1 MSYSIC
7 NIELKDGSIVEKQEN
22 ITDTHKQLK
31 LVETRITF
39 IQGAINI
46 AFIILIVYLFF
57 IQVLDFNNYKERG
70 IAIRNSSGITL
81 RGNILD
87 RNGLKLA
94 TDILVYEI
102 YAHPSLYS
110 EKRSVEEIAELL
122 WPYLNIPKD
131 ELIEKLKSKKYNM
144 ITLKKDVDK
153 ATADKIKR
161 LGLREISVGTLS
173 KRLYPQGAIASHIL
187 GYYSHLSQNS
197 VGIENIASKK
207 LTSVTNPA
215 NIQRTANGQIIFDLN
230 TDLKKVLQLQKGEDV
245 KLTIDTSV
253 QYICEKE
260 LAKTIKEKKAERGS
274 VIVMDTRN
282 GEILAYA
289 SQPSFD
295 PNNYWK
301 FPQAN
306 MKNWSLTDI
315 YPPGST
321 FKIITVATA
330 MELGQINEFSK
341 IPDTGR
347 MVIDRFPIENYDYK
361 KHPNPGNISLEYLFE
376 HSSNVGSA
384 NIALML
390 NPQDYYAKLR
400 DFGFG
405 QKTGIDLT
413 AESIGLLPKPKSWYK
428 SRRASMGYGYGAS
441 VTAIQMISAVS
452 AIANN
457 GLWITPH
464 VMKYSD
470 EEKLLNLTKRQV
482 ISEENAKAVTRL
494 LAKSIENGNT
504 VLNLKNYTVAAKTG
518 TSRKQVS
525 SGKEVYT
532 SAIGYFPASSP
543 RIAIYVVIDSPK
555 TGADWGST
563 IAAPL
568 FKDIAEEVGKLL
580 NIPSDK

>member
-1 MSYSIC
+1 
-7 NIELKDGSIVEKQEN
+7 
-22 ITDTHKQLK
+22 
-31 LVETRITF
+31 
-39 IQGAINI
+39 
-46 AFIILIVYLFF
+46 
-57 IQVLDFNNYKERG
+57 
-70 IAIRNSSGITL
+70 
-81 RGNILD
+81 
-87 RNGLKLA
+87 
-94 TDILVYEI
+94 
-102 YAHPSLYS
+102 
-110 EKRSVEEIAELL
+110 
-122 WPYLNIPKD
+122 
-131 ELIEKLKSKKYNM
+131 
-144 ITLKKDVDK
+144 
-153 ATADKIKR
+153 
-161 LGLREISVGTLS
+161 
-173 KRLYPQGAIASHIL
+173 
-187 GYYSHLSQNS
+187 
-197 VGIENIASKK
+197 
-207 LTSVTNPA
+207 
-215 NIQRTANGQIIFDLN
+215 
-230 TDLKKVLQLQKGEDV
+230 
-245 KLTIDTSV
+245 
-253 QYICEKE
+253 
-260 LAKTIKEKKAERGS
+260 
-274 VIVMDTRN
+274 MDTRN

-361 KHPNPGNISLEYLFE
+361 KNPNPGNISLEYLFE

-390 NPQDYYAKLR
+390 EPQEYYSKLR

-428 SRRASMGYGYGAS
+428 SRRSSMGYGYGAS
-441 VTAIQMISAVS
+441 VTAIQMIAAVS

-470 EEKLLNLTKRQV
+470 EEKLLNLTSRQV

-494 LAKSIENGNT
+494 LAKSIQNGNT

-543 RIAIYVVIDSPK
+543 RIAIYVVIDSPQ

>member
-1 MSYSIC
+1 MV
-7 NIELKDGSIVEKQEN
+7 NEVEKDEKIVDIN
-22 ITDTHKQLK
+22 IAQKQMNR
-31 LVETRITF
+31 RISF
-39 IQGAINI
+39 IQGSTHI
-46 AFIILIVYLFF
+46 AFAILIIYLFT

-94 TDILVYEI
+94 TDVLVYEI

-110 EKRSVEEIAELL
+110 EKRSVEDIAELL
-122 WPYLNIPKD
+122 WPYLGTTKD
-131 ELIEKLKSKKYNM
+131 ELIEKLKSKKINM

-153 ATADKIKR
+153 ATADRIRR

-173 KRLYPQGAIASHIL
+173 KRLYPQGSIASHIL
-187 GYYSHLSQNS
+187 GYYSHLSKNS
-197 VGIENIASKK
+197 VGIENIASQK
-207 LTSVTNPA
+207 LTNVINPKS
-215 NIQRTANGQIIFDLN
+215 IQRTASGQIIFGLN
-230 TDLKKVLQLQKGEDV
+230 TDLKQVVELQKGEDV
-245 KLTIDTSV
+245 KLTIDTSI
-253 QYICEKE
+253 QYVCEKE

-274 VIVMDTRN
+274 VIVMNPKN

-289 SQPSFD
+289 SYPTFD
-295 PNNYWK
+295 PNTFWK
-301 FPQAN
+301 YPQTN

-330 MELGQINEFSK
+330 MELGKINEHSK
-341 IPDTGR
+341 IQDTGR
-347 MVIDRFPIENYDYK
+347 MVVDRFPIENYDYK
-361 KHPNPGNISLEYLFE
+361 KNPNPGNISLEYLFE

-390 NPQDYYAKLR
+390 EPQEYYSKLR

-413 AESIGLLPKPKSWYK
+413 AESIGLLPKAKNWYK

-464 VMKYSD
+464 VMKYSN
-470 EEKLLNLTKRQV
+470 EEKHEHIETRQV
-482 ISEENAKAVTRL
+482 ISEENAKTVTKL
-494 LAKSIENGNT
+494 LAKSIQNGNT

-525 SGKEVYT
+525 SGKEVYA

-543 RIAIYVVIDSPK
+543 RVAIYVVIDSPK

-568 FKDIAEEVGKLL
+568 FKDIDEEVGKLL

>member
-1 MSYSIC
+1 MV
-7 NIELKDGSIVEKQEN
+7 NEVKKDEKIVDIDIAQKQMN
-22 ITDTHKQLK
+22 R
-31 LVETRITF
+31 RISF
-39 IQGAINI
+39 IQGSTHI
-46 AFIILIVYLFF
+46 AFAILIIYLFT

-94 TDILVYEI
+94 TDVLVYEI

-110 EKRSVEEIAELL
+110 EKRSVEDIAELL
-122 WPYLNIPKD
+122 WPYLGTTKD
-131 ELIEKLKSKKYNM
+131 ELIEKLKSKKINM

-153 ATADKIKR
+153 ATADRIRR

-173 KRLYPQGAIASHIL
+173 KRLYPQGSIASHIL
-187 GYYSHLSQNS
+187 GYYSHLSKNS
-197 VGIENIASKK
+197 VGIENIASQK
-207 LTSVTNPA
+207 LTNVMNPK
-215 NIQRTANGQIIFDLN
+215 NIQRTASGQIIFDLN
-230 TDLKKVLQLQKGEDV
+230 TDLKQVVELQKGEDV
-245 KLTIDTSV
+245 KLTIDTSI
-253 QYICEKE
+253 QYVCEKE

-274 VIVMDTRN
+274 VIVMNPKN

-289 SQPSFD
+289 SYPTFD
-295 PNNYWK
+295 PNTFWK
-301 FPQAN
+301 YPQSN

-330 MELGQINEFSK
+330 MELGKINEHSK
-341 IPDTGR
+341 IQDTGR

-361 KHPNPGNISLEYLFE
+361 KNPNPGNISLEYLFE

-390 NPQDYYAKLR
+390 EPQEYYSKLR

-405 QKTGIDLT
+405 QKSGIDLT
-413 AESIGLLPKPKSWYK
+413 AESIGLLPKAKNWYK

-464 VMKYSD
+464 VMKYSK
-470 EEKLLNLTKRQV
+470 EEMQEHIETRQV
-482 ISEENAKAVTRL
+482 ISEENAKTVTKL
-494 LAKSIENGNT
+494 LAKSIQNGNT

-525 SGKEVYT
+525 SGKEVYA

-543 RIAIYVVIDSPK
+543 RVAIYVVIDSPK

>member
-1 MSYSIC
+1 MK
-7 NIELKDGSIVEKQEN
+7 KDEKIADINKFQ
-22 ITDTHKQLK
+22 K
-31 LVETRITF
+31 LIDTRIAF
-39 IQGAINI
+39 VQGVINL
-46 AFIILIVYLFF
+46 AFIILIIYLFT

-94 TDILVYEI
+94 TDVLVYEI

-110 EKRSVEEIAELL
+110 EKRSVEDLAELL

-131 ELIEKLKSKKYNM
+131 ELIEKLKSKKINM
-144 ITLKKDVDK
+144 ITLKKEVDK
-153 ATADKIKR
+153 ATADKIRR

-173 KRLYPQGAIASHIL
+173 KRLYPQGSIASHIL

-197 VGIENIASKK
+197 VGIENIASDK
-207 LTSVTNPA
+207 LTNVTNSSKV
-215 NIQRTANGQIIFDLN
+215 QKTANGQIIFDLN
-230 TDLKKVLQLQKGEDV
+230 TDLKKVVEQQKGEDV
-245 KLTIDTSV
+245 KLTIDTSI
-253 QYICEKE
+253 QYVCEKE

-289 SQPSFD
+289 SYPNFD
-295 PNNYWK
+295 PNSYWK
-301 FPQAN
+301 FPQTN

-330 MELGQINEFSK
+330 MELGAINEFSK
-341 IPDTGR
+341 IPDSGR
-347 MVIDRFPIENYDYK
+347 MVIDRFAIENYDYK
-361 KHPNPGNISLEYLFE
+361 KNPNPGEISLEYLFE

-390 NPQDYYAKLR
+390 NPQDYYTKLR

-413 AESIGLLPKPKSWYK
+413 AESIGLLPKPKNWYK
-428 SRRASMGYGYGAS
+428 SRRATMGYGYGAS
-441 VTAIQMISAVS
+441 VTAIQMVSAVA

-464 VMKYSD
+464 VMKYTN
-470 EEKLLNLTKRQV
+470 EEKALKISTRQV

-494 LAKSIENGNT
+494 LAKGVKNGNT

-525 SGKEVYT
+525 SGKNVYA
-532 SAIGYFPASSP
+532 SAIGYFPATSP
-543 RIAIYVVIDSPK
+543 RVAIYVVIDSPK

-568 FKDIAEEVGKLL
+568 FKDIAEEVAKLL

>member
-1 MSYSIC
+1 MV
-7 NIELKDGSIVEKQEN
+7 NEVKKDEKMVDIDIVQKQMN
-22 ITDTHKQLK
+22 R
-31 LVETRITF
+31 RISF
-39 IQGAINI
+39 IQGSTHI
-46 AFIILIVYLFF
+46 AFAILIIYLFT

-94 TDILVYEI
+94 TDVLVYEI

-110 EKRSVEEIAELL
+110 EKRSVEDIAELL
-122 WPYLNIPKD
+122 WPYLGTTKD
-131 ELIEKLKSKKYNM
+131 ELIEKLKSKKINM

-153 ATADKIKR
+153 ATADRIRR

-173 KRLYPQGAIASHIL
+173 KRLYPQGSIASHIL
-187 GYYSHLSQNS
+187 GYYSHLSKNS
-197 VGIENIASKK
+197 VGIENIASQK
-207 LTSVTNPA
+207 LTNVMNPK
-215 NIQRTANGQIIFDLN
+215 NIQRTASGQIIFDLN
-230 TDLKKVLQLQKGEDV
+230 TDLKQVVELQKGEDV
-245 KLTIDTSV
+245 KLTIDTSI
-253 QYICEKE
+253 QYVCEKE

-274 VIVMDTRN
+274 VIVMNPKN

-289 SQPSFD
+289 SYPTFD
-295 PNNYWK
+295 PNTFWK
-301 FPQAN
+301 YPQSN

-330 MELGQINEFSK
+330 MELGKINEHSK
-341 IPDTGR
+341 IQDTGR
-347 MVIDRFPIENYDYK
+347 MVVDRFPIENYDYK
-361 KHPNPGNISLEYLFE
+361 KNPNPGNISLEYLFE

-390 NPQDYYAKLR
+390 EPQEYYSKLR
-400 DFGFG
+400 DFSFG

-413 AESIGLLPKPKSWYK
+413 AESIGLLPKAKNWYK

-464 VMKYSD
+464 VMKYSN
-470 EEKLLNLTKRQV
+470 EEMQEHIETRQV
-482 ISEENAKAVTRL
+482 ISEENAKIVTKL
-494 LAKSIENGNT
+494 LAKSIQNGNT

-525 SGKEVYT
+525 SGKEVYA

-543 RIAIYVVIDSPK
+543 RVAIYVVIDSPK